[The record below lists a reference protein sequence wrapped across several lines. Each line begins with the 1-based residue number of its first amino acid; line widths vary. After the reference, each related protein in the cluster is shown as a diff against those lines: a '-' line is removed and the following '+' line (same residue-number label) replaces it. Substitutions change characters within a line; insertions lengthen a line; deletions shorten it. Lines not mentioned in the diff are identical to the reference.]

1 MSQSLGCPN
10 EDDSSESEKSSGGGS
25 VARVANSSQA
35 TSLSTNPELPCTTNT
50 ATASTCTCTKTK
62 NHEEEYG
69 ERSHKEIL

>member
-10 EDDSSESEKSSGGGS
+10 ADDSSESEKSSGGGS

-35 TSLSTNPELPCTTNT
+35 TSLSTHPELPCTTNT
-50 ATASTCTCTKTK
+50 ATASTCTKTK

-69 ERSHKEIL
+69 ERSHKEII